1 MKKERAVLSR
11 EEKLNLIKAPSKYKW
26 FCILTG
32 GPEDVGALGGNLFMT
47 PLMVIIAVNWV
58 TGLVPTVP
66 IIIAAFAVVD
76 ALYLRGW
83 MNIAL
88 ERKAEMDEREKM
100 GEEAYR
106 KMHEEIIW
114 KKIAE
119 LELIEAELAAKK
131 K

>member
-1 MKKERAVLSR
+1 
-11 EEKLNLIKAPSKYKW
+11 
-26 FCILTG
+26 
-32 GPEDVGALGGNLFMT
+32 MT

-119 LELIEAELAAKK
+119 LELIEAELASKK